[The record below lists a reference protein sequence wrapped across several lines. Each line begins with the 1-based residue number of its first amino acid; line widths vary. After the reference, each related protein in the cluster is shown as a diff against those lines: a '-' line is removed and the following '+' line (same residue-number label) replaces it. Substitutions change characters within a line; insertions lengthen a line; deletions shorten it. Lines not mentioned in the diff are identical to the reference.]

1 MNQKLALIA
10 AACNAA
16 LLGVLVVTTTPLK
29 AQDYPNKPIRVVV
42 PFATGGMLDSSARV
56 ITDRLAARLGQ
67 QVFIENRGGAAGNVG
82 HDFVAKAAPDGYTVL
97 VAVDGTMA
105 INPHIYKKMNW
116 DPFKDFAPITK
127 LNDATFLLVAHPSFP
142 YNNLR
147 ELIANSKQAGRL
159 PFGTAGTATTQHV
172 AGELLK
178 QRTGLDLVHVPY
190 KGGAPAIADVVGGQ
204 LSLSYTAIASG
215 SSFVKAGKLKA
226 LGISSLQRSAAL
238 PDVPTFIESGVP
250 GFTAESWIAL
260 FAPAGTPRPIIDR
273 LQRDVATVLALPE
286 VRERYSALGLLP
298 GGGTPEQL
306 AAQLKE
312 DYTRW
317 EKVIR
322 EAGIKIE

>member
-273 LQRDVATVLALPE
+273 LQRDVAAVLALPE

-306 AAQLKE
+306 AAHLKE

>member
-116 DPFKDFAPITK
+116 DPFKDFTPITK

-273 LQRDVATVLALPE
+273 LQRDVAAVLALPE

>member
-1 MNQKLALIA
+1 MNKKLALIA

-116 DPFKDFAPITK
+116 DPFKDFAPISK

-250 GFTAESWIAL
+250 GFIAESWIAL

-273 LQRDVATVLALPE
+273 LQRDVAAVLALPE

>member
-82 HDFVAKAAPDGYTVL
+82 HDFVAKAAQDGYTVL

-273 LQRDVATVLALPE
+273 LQRDVAAVLALPE

>member
-16 LLGVLVVTTTPLK
+16 LLGVLVVTTTPLT

-273 LQRDVATVLALPE
+273 LQRDVAAVLALPE

-298 GGGTPEQL
+298 GGGSPEQL

>member
-190 KGGAPAIADVVGGQ
+190 QGGAPAIAEVVGGQ

-273 LQRDVATVLALPE
+273 LQRDVAAVLALPE

>member
-1 MNQKLALIA
+1 MNQTLALIA

-273 LQRDVATVLALPE
+273 LQRDVAAVLALPE

>member
-1 MNQKLALIA
+1 MNKKLALIA

-116 DPFKDFAPITK
+116 DPFKDFAPISK

-273 LQRDVATVLALPE
+273 LQRDVAAVLALPE

>member
-10 AACNAA
+10 ATCNAA

-56 ITDRLAARLGQ
+56 ITDRLAARLCQ
-67 QVFIENRGGAAGNVG
+67 QVFIENRGVAAGNVG

-147 ELIANSKQAGRL
+147 ELIANNKQAGRL

-273 LQRDVATVLALPE
+273 LQRDVAAVLALPE

>member
-273 LQRDVATVLALPE
+273 LQRDVAAVLALPE

-298 GGGTPEQL
+298 GGGSPEQL

>member
-226 LGISSLQRSAAL
+226 LGSSSLQRSAAL

-273 LQRDVATVLALPE
+273 LQRDVAAVLALPE

>member
-10 AACNAA
+10 AASKAA

-273 LQRDVATVLALPE
+273 LQRDVAAVLALPE

>member
-190 KGGAPAIADVVGGQ
+190 KCGAPAIADVVGGQ

-273 LQRDVATVLALPE
+273 LQRDVAAVLALPE

>member
-1 MNQKLALIA
+1 MNQKLATITATCTSALIFVM
-10 AACNAA
+10 AA
-16 LLGVLVVTTTPLK
+16 LTVPSQ
-29 AQDYPNKPIRVVV
+29 AQDYPAKPIRFVV
-42 PFATGGMLDSSARV
+42 PFASGGMLDSSARV
-56 ITDRLAARLGQ
+56 ITDRLGARLGPQ
-67 QVFIENRGGAAGNVG
+67 LFIDTRGGAAGNVG

-147 ELIANSKQAGRL
+147 ELIANTKQAGRL

-190 KGGAPAIADVVGGQ
+190 KGGAPAIADVIGGQ
-204 LSLSYTAIASG
+204 LTLSYTAIASG

-238 PDVPTFIESGVP
+238 PDVPTFIDSGVP

-273 LQRDVATVLALPE
+273 LQREVAAVLALPE

-306 AAQLKE
+306 AAQMKE
-312 DYTRW
+312 DYVRW

>member
-273 LQRDVATVLALPE
+273 LQRDVAAVLALPE

-306 AAQLKE
+306 ASQLKE